1 MAEYDMNWIK
11 QVRAAKGNTA
21 NTNTG
26 AGQRTRTISRS
37 TSTTSSRRKGVT
49 ARGGGDVRRRVAASG
64 GPSPYTGK
72 KYPKPTGVG
81 TGITYTRPTPS
92 SSPVNLPGRRTVEVS
107 EPSWLFGWKNVPT
120 WAAKPQDTHKVSGD
134 GTIKIY
140 RDTEGGSW
148 ASNVGDTYHVHP
160 DGSVLVR
167 RTGGKL
173 QYYKDGFAPK
183 GAYGITVKEMP
194 KKFS

>member
-1 MAEYDMNWIK
+1 MIYDYAKYARM
-11 QVRAAKGNTA
+11 RANKGNPA
-21 NTNTG
+21 NTNPN
-26 AGQRTRTISRS
+26 AGLTSTRTP
-37 TSTTSSRRKGVT
+37 TTRTYGKRPKRGVY
-49 ARGGGDVRRRVAASG
+49 ARGGGDIRREVAARG
-64 GPSPYTGK
+64 GPTPYTGK